1 MLVLPYVKG
10 LSEKIR
16 LVCRP
21 LNIKT
26 AFRSSS
32 TLRSLLT
39 HVKAPTPPEEQKCV
53 VYRVPCECGSVYV
66 GETGRQMK
74 TRIEEHK
81 RAVMKADPNNAIA
94 EHVWSTGHKIQW
106 DETTSIDHDG
116 DWFRRRI
123 KEALHIRIHKIPHT
137 LLACQVFSHQ
147 GQNARAGIIYITL
160 HYITLHYITLHYI
173 TLPYII
179 YRYGFTLVFC
189 NLHCIYLFTL
199 H

>member
-1 MLVLPYVKG
+1 MLIDSATYLLTNQFAYIGGTARVLNKRRRAPTTTNAEDGDQRLLVLPYIKG

-32 TLRSLLT
+32 TLRNLLT

-94 EHVWSTGHKIQW
+94 EHVCSTGHQIQW

-123 KEALHIRIHKIPHT
+123 KEFEALHIR
-137 LLACQVFSHQ
+137 SS
-147 GQNARAGIIYITL
+147 NAMNSDSGLSLNPCWTAPRTAPL
-160 HYITLHYITLHYI
+160 
-173 TLPYII
+173 
-179 YRYGFTLVFC
+179 
-189 NLHCIYLFTL
+189 
-199 H
+199 